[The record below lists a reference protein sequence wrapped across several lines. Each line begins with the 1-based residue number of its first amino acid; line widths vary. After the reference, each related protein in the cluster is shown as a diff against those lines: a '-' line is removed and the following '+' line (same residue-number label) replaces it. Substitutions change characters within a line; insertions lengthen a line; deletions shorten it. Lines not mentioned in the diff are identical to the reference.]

1 MVVTP
6 DDFQRHVNEIIEGLE
21 GITAIADDLLLTGA
35 GNTHEEALA
44 DHDRNLIALL
54 QRFSERN
61 FKLNKDKFVFK
72 QQKLKYCGHIL
83 TSEGILPDPAKV
95 EAITQMPIPRS
106 KTEVRRLLEMI
117 NHLDKCLPQLCD
129 VSEPLRNLIKEQN
142 QFIWSKV
149 YQDAF
154 NKLTQLISEPPLLR
168 YYNLEEEVT
177 IETDANDYGLVTV
190 LLQAGRPVAF
200 ASRTMTE
207 TERRYSQIEKEC
219 LALMFGCTRFDH
231 HLHGRE
237 KITAVT
243 DHKPLETILAKSIN
257 SAPKRLQRMML
268 RLQKYRL
275 NIVYKKGTQ
284 MYISDHLS
292 RSALPN
298 GRTQKKEIDDYEVFT
313 IHAKELPVKEIEGT
327 DPNIFHNMTDTTLQ
341 KVITATSK
349 YGNLMTLADVI
360 AN

>member
-1 MVVTP
+1 M
-6 DDFQRHVNEIIEGLE
+6 
-21 GITAIADDLLLTGA
+21 
-35 GNTHEEALA
+35 A
-44 DHDRNLIALL
+44 DHDKNLIALL
-54 QRFSERN
+54 QRCRERN
-61 FKLNKDKFVFK
+61 VKLNKDKFVFK
-72 QQKLKYCGHIL
+72 QQKLKYCGHVL

-95 EAITQMPIPRS
+95 EAITRMPRPRS
-106 KTEVRRLLEMI
+106 KTEVRRLLGMI
-117 NHLDKCLPQLCD
+117 NYLGKFLPQLSD
-129 VSEPLRNLIKEQN
+129 VSEPLRNLTKEQN

-149 YQDAF
+149 HQDAF

-168 YYNLEEEVT
+168 YYDLEEEVT
-177 IETDANDYGLVTV
+177 IETDASDYGLGAV

-207 TERRYSQIEKEC
+207 TERRYSQIEKEY
-219 LALMFGCTRFDH
+219 LALV
-231 HLHGRE
+231 E

-298 GRTQKKEIDDYEVFT
+298 
-313 IHAKELPVKEIEGT
+313 
-327 DPNIFHNMTDTTLQ
+327 
-341 KVITATSK
+341 S
-349 YGNLMTLADVI
+349 
-360 AN
+360 

>member
-1 MVVTP
+1 MYS
-6 DDFQRHVNEIIEGLE
+6 
-21 GITAIADDLLLTGA
+21 LL
-35 GNTHEEALA
+35 
-44 DHDRNLIALL
+44 
-54 QRFSERN
+54 
-61 FKLNKDKFVFK
+61 
-72 QQKLKYCGHIL
+72 C
-83 TSEGILPDPAKV
+83 
-95 EAITQMPIPRS
+95 
-106 KTEVRRLLEMI
+106 
-117 NHLDKCLPQLCD
+117 
-129 VSEPLRNLIKEQN
+129 
-142 QFIWSKV
+142 
-149 YQDAF
+149 
-154 NKLTQLISEPPLLR
+154 
-168 YYNLEEEVT
+168 YYDLEEEAT
-177 IETDANDYGLVTV
+177 IETDASDCGLEAV

-219 LALMFGCTRFDH
+219 LALVFGCTRFDH
-231 HLHGRE
+231 YLHGRE

-313 IHAKELPVKEIEGT
+313 LHAEELLMKEIEGT
-327 DPNIFHNMTDTTLQ
+327 DPNIFHNMTDATLQ
-341 KVITATSK
+341 KVATATSK
-349 YGNLMTLADVI
+349 DGNLMTLAEII
-360 AN
+360 ANGWPEDKTQVPPNVRDYWPYRDELAVQDGIIYRGTRVLILTAMCPQVLEKTHSAHLGAEGCTYM

>member
-1 MVVTP
+1 
-6 DDFQRHVNEIIEGLE
+6 
-21 GITAIADDLLLTGA
+21 
-35 GNTHEEALA
+35 
-44 DHDRNLIALL
+44 
-54 QRFSERN
+54 
-61 FKLNKDKFVFK
+61 
-72 QQKLKYCGHIL
+72 
-83 TSEGILPDPAKV
+83 
-95 EAITQMPIPRS
+95 
-106 KTEVRRLLEMI
+106 MI
-117 NHLDKCLPQLCD
+117 NYLGKFLPQLSD
-129 VSEPLRNLIKEQN
+129 VSEPLRNLTKEQN

-149 YQDAF
+149 HQDAF

-168 YYNLEEEVT
+168 YYDLEEEVT
-177 IETDANDYGLVTV
+177 IESDASDYGLGAV

-237 KITAVT
+237 NITAVT
-243 DHKPLETILAKSIN
+243 DHKPLEKTILAKSIN

-313 IHAKELPVKEIEGT
+313 IHAEELLMKEIEGT

-349 YGNLMTLADVI
+349 DGNLMTLADVI
-360 AN
+360 ANE

>member
-1 MVVTP
+1 MTTP
-6 DDFQRHVNEIIEGLE
+6 RRRLGLVYRTPS
-21 GITAIADDLLLTGA
+21 IYNDLLVTGV

-54 QRFSERN
+54 QRCRERN

-72 QQKLKYCGHIL
+72 PQKLKYCGRIL
-83 TSEGILPDPAKV
+83 TSEGFLPDTAKV
-95 EAITQMPIPRS
+95 EAISQMLRPCS
-106 KTEVRRLLEMI
+106 KTEVRRLLGMI
-117 NHLDKCLPQLCD
+117 NYLGKFLPQLSD
-129 VSEPLRNLIKEQN
+129 VSEPLRNLTKEQN
-142 QFIWSKV
+142 QFIWSNV
-149 YQDAF
+149 HQDAF

-168 YYNLEEEVT
+168 YYDLEEKVT
-177 IETDANDYGLVTV
+177 IETDASDYGLGAV

-219 LALMFGCTRFDH
+219 LALVFGCTRFDH
-231 HLHGRE
+231 YLHGRE

-292 RSALPN
+292 RSALLN
-298 GRTQKKEIDDYEVFT
+298 GQTQKKEMGDYEVFT
-313 IHAKELPVKEIEGT
+313 IYAEELLMKEKKGI
-327 DPNIFHNMTDTTLQ
+327 DPNIFHNMTDATLQ
-341 KVITATSK
+341 KVTPVTSK
-349 YGNLMTLADVI
+349 DGNVMTLAEII